1 MSRRPPHVVIAGGGI
16 AGLSAA
22 WYLQEEAAA
31 RGLEL
36 TYTVLEETDRWGG
49 KVCTDLVE
57 SEAGVFVVEGGA
69 DSFLTGQKPWGVE
82 LAVAL
87 GLTPRLLGTNDKAR
101 KVYVLNKGKPLPLP
115 EGVFLLVPTKFKPF
129 VLSPLI
135 SPLGKLRMGLE
146 LFVPAKKDD
155 SDETLAAF
163 VTRRLG
169 AEALDKIAEPLMS
182 GIYNAE
188 ADRQSVLATFPRF
201 RDQEKQHGSLMRAM
215 VAARRAPSGSVT
227 PPPPAATAGNV
238 KSQPLPASLFV
249 SFRDGTEELIHALRA
264 GLTGGL
270 ETGTRLAGL
279 ERTAAGRYNLSLESS
294 ADRGRA
300 RVMEAD
306 AVLLAIPAFNAADL
320 LRTSAP
326 AAAGLLDGI
335 RYVSTGTI
343 SLAFR
348 GEDVAQQLP
357 GFGLVIPRSEKR
369 PLNALTWSSTK
380 FLHHRAPAGYSLL
393 RAFFGGSR
401 SPQSMELDDD
411 ELLAVVLR
419 ELRGLMGIAVAPLL
433 HRVYR
438 WHRANPQYDVEHL
451 RRMDTLDA
459 ALPQGVWVTG
469 SPYRGVGIPDCVHQA
484 QATVGRMVSA
494 LQAESPTSTA
504 P

>member
-1 MSRRPPHVVIAGGGI
+1 MSRPAVHVVIAGGGI

-22 WYLQEEAAA
+22 WYLQQEAAA
-31 RGLEL
+31 CGLEL
-36 TYTVLEETDRWGG
+36 TYTVLEEAERWGG
-49 KVCTDLVE
+49 KVRTDLVE
-57 SEAGVFVVEGGA
+57 SEAGTFVVEGGA

-82 LAVAL
+82 LAVEL
-87 GLTPRLLGTNDKAR
+87 GLTARLLGTNDKAR

-129 VLSPLI
+129 VLSPLV

-188 ADRQSVLATFPRF
+188 ADRQSLLATFPRF
-201 RDQEKQHGSLMRAM
+201 RDQEKEYGSLMRAM
-215 VAARRAPSGSVT
+215 VAARRTTAGAATRPA
-227 PPPPAATAGNV
+227 PAAGPGGAKG
-238 KSQPLPASLFV
+238 PAMPASLFV
-249 SFRDGTEELIHALRA
+249 SFRDGTEELIQALRA
-264 GLTGGL
+264 GLTGTL
-270 ETGTRLAGL
+270 EAGTRLTRL
-279 ERTAAGRYNLSLESS
+279 ERIAAGRYSLALE
-294 ADRGRA
+294 AANGGA
-300 RVMEAD
+300 GGRVMEAD
-306 AVLLAIPAFNAADL
+306 AVLLAIPAFTAADL
-320 LRTSAP
+320 VRTLAP
-326 AAAGLLDGI
+326 TAAGLLDGI

-343 SLAFR
+343 SLAFQ
-348 GEDVAQQLP
+348 GEDVAQRLP

-380 FLHHRAPAGYSLL
+380 FPHRRAPAGYSLL

-401 SPQSMELDDD
+401 SPRSMELDDQ

-419 ELRGLMGIAVAPLL
+419 ELRSLMGITGTPLL

-438 WHRANPQYDVEHL
+438 WHRANPQYDVDHL
-451 RRMDTLDA
+451 RRMDALDA
-459 ALPQGVWVTG
+459 ALPPGVWVTG
-469 SPYRGVGIPDCVHQA
+469 SPYRGVGIPDCVLQA
-484 QATVGRMVSA
+484 RATAGRMVAALSA
-494 LQAESPTSTA
+494 QDPATTA
-504 P
+504 L